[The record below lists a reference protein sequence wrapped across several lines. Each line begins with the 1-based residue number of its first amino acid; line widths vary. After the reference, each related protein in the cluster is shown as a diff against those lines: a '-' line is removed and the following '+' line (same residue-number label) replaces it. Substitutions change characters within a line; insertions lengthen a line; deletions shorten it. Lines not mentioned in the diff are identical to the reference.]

1 MPPLTIL
8 KIFSVKTSN
17 KIEIANERKLL
28 ERTENTA
35 NKRKVRFFTKETSK
49 WMNPVLHRKCYF
61 LFFGKQKNR
70 RKFFILLRLKTNT
83 KSI

>member
-61 LFFGKQKNR
+61 FFWKAKKSAKIFYFIKIKN
-70 RKFFILLRLKTNT
+70 
-83 KSI
+83 